1 VIARSPTFAHSDF
14 SMQKIVLPFFLL
26 FFHDSHRCSRRRV
39 QHQASEAPVKAS
51 NRFSVLRATDSQ
63 DLKLS
68 GLLSDTYEVHM
79 LDSDVKCELLEF
91 GLVGGPQPYPN
102 DALWKVPHW

>member
-1 VIARSPTFAHSDF
+1 LHTQTSACICS
-14 SMQKIVLPFFLL
+14 LFFLL
-26 FFHDSHRCSRRRV
+26 LFHDSHRLSRRRV
-39 QHQASEAPVKAS
+39 QLPASEAPVKAS
-51 NRFSVLRATDSQ
+51 NRFSASRARDSQ

-68 GLLSDTYEVHM
+68 GLLCDTYEVHM